1 MATKMTQEETLTAIE
16 LVCKEL
22 LNAETVNRWYSVKER
37 PLTKIME
44 QVGLNYHFSSAIYE
58 ELANIGMIEKEG
70 EKFHMRYK
78 IVTNVIPDAA
88 VTAKRIYE
96 RYTTKLRET
105 TSRKDLTP
113 YKPRKAVSMDEFSNK
128 SGKKVRVY
136 TDYSR
141 ISHLGQIV
149 YTLIKGQIT
158 EARITCVR
166 FDDNNK
172 VKVDFSTP
180 MLDEEGN
187 AVKRQDYCLRSVAFS
202 VEELINKLQTNI
214 VKFDKKK

>member
-58 ELANIGMIEKEG
+58 ELAGIGMIEKEG

-96 RYTTKLRET
+96 RYTTKLKET

-113 YKPRKAVSMDEFSNK
+113 YKPRKSLSMDEFSNK
-128 SGKKVRVY
+128 SGKKVKVY

-141 ISHLGQIV
+141 IPHLGQIV

-158 EARITCVR
+158 AARITCVR

-202 VEELINKLQTNI
+202 VEELIEKLQTNI

>member
-78 IVTNVIPDAA
+78 IVTTVIPDAA

-96 RYTTKLRET
+96 RYTTKLKET

-128 SGKKVRVY
+128 SGKKVKVY

-141 ISHLGQIV
+141 IPHLGQIV

-180 MLDEEGN
+180 MFDEEGN

-202 VEELINKLQTNI
+202 VEELIKKLQTNI